1 MLNNK
6 LIIANAKFAVNIGSH
21 SNGSISISPTGKQ
34 LPGKI
39 ITITLTPNTH
49 YKFSSV
55 SVTKASGGTVNLT
68 TVTSGSKYTFKMPAA
83 NVTVNATFAALPTY
97 SVSIN
102 ASGGSVRASKTSGIY
117 AGEKI
122 TLTCTPNAYYQLSS
136 ISSSQVSLS
145 GSGNTR
151 TFTMP
156 SKNVTINAT
165 FVAQYTHMI
174 NVDYEYVHD
183 NVDEQDYY
191 MGYKGTG
198 HLNGSLSPDT
208 FSGLTITG
216 LYSRAYS
223 RVDSYNNTK
232 YSRVTYIIFN
242 NIPSFNLITLTR
254 LDTNASITMTKSS
267 SIQKQFSSP
276 SESDYTHFPEKSF
289 FKPSDKD
296 KNVPIK
302 LIVS

>member
-21 SNGSISISPTGKQ
+21 ANGNISVSPMGKQ

-83 NVTVNATFAALPTY
+83 NVTVNATFSALPTY
-97 SVSIN
+97 SISIN

-136 ISSSQVSLS
+136 ISSPQVSLS

-165 FVAQYTHMI
+165 FVAQYTHIITVAVNDDGSPTGRYKYENEYGYYIRDGAISPHTFNGYTI
-174 NVDYEYVHD
+174 NALYSIEGNNYD
-183 NVDEQDYY
+183 NEFDQNHYY
-191 MGYKGTG
+191 RREI
-198 HLNGSLSPDT
+198 
-208 FSGLTITG
+208 LTIQNSP
-216 LYSRAYS
+216 YS
-223 RVDSYNNTK
+223 SYT
-232 YSRVTYIIFN
+232 V
-242 NIPSFNLITLTR
+242 TR
-254 LDTNASITMTKSS
+254 LDTNESQVFPYEVPDRHRDFYDETFFKSS
-267 SIQKQFSSP
+267 
-276 SESDYTHFPEKSF
+276 DAG
-289 FKPSDKD
+289 
-296 KNVPIK
+296 KNIYLK
-302 LIVS
+302 IVANN

>member
-21 SNGSISISPTGKQ
+21 ANGNISVSPTGKQ

-55 SVTKASGGTVNLT
+55 SVTKASGGTISLT

-83 NVTVNATFAALPTY
+83 NVTINATFAALPTY
-97 SVSIN
+97 SISIN
-102 ASGGSVRASKTSGIY
+102 ASGGSIRASKTSGIY

-136 ISSSQVSLS
+136 ITSPQVSLS

-165 FVAQYTHMI
+165 FVAQYTNMI
-174 NVDYEYVHD
+174 NVDYENRWHGSD
-183 NVDEQDYY
+183 DYEMY
-191 MGYKGTG
+191 AGYKGTAY
-198 HLNGSLSPDT
+198 LNGSLSPGT
-208 FSGLTITG
+208 FSGLVITG
-216 LYSRAYS
+216 LYSKAYS
-223 RVDSYNNTK
+223 YVDDAWNNV
-232 YSRVTYIIFN
+232 YHYCINYIIFDTT
-242 NIPSFNLITLTR
+242 PSFNSITLTR
-254 LDTNASITMTKSS
+254 LDTNASITMTKSRENT
-267 SIQKQFSSP
+267 FSSP
-276 SESDYTHFPEKSF
+276 KVSDSVTYGEKMF
-289 FKPSDKD
+289 FKSTDKD
-296 KNVPIK
+296 KNIPIK
-302 LIVS
+302 LVAS

>member
-21 SNGSISISPTGKQ
+21 ANGNISVSPRGKQ
-34 LPGKI
+34 LPGTL
-39 ITITLTPNTH
+39 ITITLTANTH

-55 SVTKASGGTVNLT
+55 SVTKASGGTVSLT

-83 NVTVNATFAALPTY
+83 NVTINASFSALPTY

-136 ISSSQVSLS
+136 INSPQVSLS
-145 GSGNTR
+145 GSGNKR

-165 FVAQYTHMI
+165 FVAQYTHI
-174 NVDYEYVHD
+174 ITVAVDANGSPTGRYEYENRYGFYVTSGAISP
-183 NVDEQDYY
+183 NRFNGNIISALYSIE
-191 MGYKGTG
+191 GNKYKDAD
-198 HLNGSLSPDT
+198 H
-208 FSGLTITG
+208 FYRREILTIQNSPHSS
-216 LYSRAYS
+216 Y
-223 RVDSYNNTK
+223 RV
-232 YSRVTYIIFN
+232 
-242 NIPSFNLITLTR
+242 TR
-254 LDTNASITMTKSS
+254 LDTNVSQVFPHEDSSNSDDFYGKTFFKSS
-267 SIQKQFSSP
+267 DAGKKIYLK
-276 SESDYTHFPEKSF
+276 
-289 FKPSDKD
+289 
-296 KNVPIK
+296 
-302 LIVS
+302 IVANN

>member
-21 SNGSISISPTGKQ
+21 ANGNISVSPTGKQ

-55 SVTKASGGTVNLT
+55 SVTKASGGIVSLT

-83 NVTVNATFAALPTY
+83 NVTVNASFSALPTY
-97 SVSIN
+97 SISIN

-122 TLTCTPNAYYQLSS
+122 TLTCTPNTYYQLSS
-136 ISSSQVSLS
+136 ITSPQVSLS

-165 FVAQYTHMI
+165 FVARYTHIIIVAVDDDGSPSGRYKYENRYGFYITAGAISPNKFNNYTI
-174 NVDYEYVHD
+174 NALYSIEGNNYD
-183 NVDEQDYY
+183 NESNKDHYY
-191 MGYKGTG
+191 RREI
-198 HLNGSLSPDT
+198 
-208 FSGLTITG
+208 LTIQNSP
-216 LYSRAYS
+216 YS
-223 RVDSYNNTK
+223 SYT
-232 YSRVTYIIFN
+232 V
-242 NIPSFNLITLTR
+242 TR
-254 LDTNASITMTKSS
+254 LDTNESQVFPYEDSSDHRDFYDETFFKSS
-267 SIQKQFSSP
+267 
-276 SESDYTHFPEKSF
+276 DAG
-289 FKPSDKD
+289 
-296 KNVPIK
+296 KNIYLK
-302 LIVS
+302 IVANN

>member
-6 LIIANAKFAVNIGSH
+6 LIIANSKFAINIGSH

-83 NVTVNATFAALPTY
+83 NVTINASFSALPTY

-122 TLTCTPNAYYQLSS
+122 TLTCTPNNYYVLSS
-136 ISSSQVSLS
+136 ISSPQVSLS

-165 FVAQYTHMI
+165 FIAKYTHI
-174 NVDYEYVHD
+174 LGVGFRGNPT
-183 NVDEQDYY
+183 
-191 MGYKGTG
+191 YKGYMQ
-198 HLNGSLSPDT
+198 NIIGSLSPT
-208 FSGLTITG
+208 TW
-216 LYSRAYS
+216 
-223 RVDSYNNTK
+223 NNTTVERIYYDEEDNVSIVVFSSEPSGYTSGK
-232 YSRVTYIIFN
+232 KLRVTILEN
-242 NIPSFNLITLTR
+242 NSTIDLTSTR
-254 LDTNASITMTKSS
+254 LSTYWEKRF
-267 SIQKQFSSP
+267 IQFNFSNY
-276 SESDYTHFPEKSF
+276 ESVHIIMSW
-289 FKPSDKD
+289 
-296 KNVPIK
+296 V
-302 LIVS
+302 

>member
-21 SNGSISISPTGKQ
+21 ANGNISVSPTGKQ

-55 SVTKASGGTVNLT
+55 SVTKVSGGTVSLT

-83 NVTVNATFAALPTY
+83 NVTVNASFSALPTY
-97 SVSIN
+97 SISIN

-122 TLTCTPNAYYQLSS
+122 TLICTPNTYYQLNS
-136 ISSSQVSLS
+136 ISSPQVSLS

-156 SKNVTINAT
+156 SSNVTINAT
-165 FVAQYTHMI
+165 FVAQYTHIITVAVNYNGHGSGAEQHNEYGYYIRDGAISPYTFNGYTI
-174 NVDYEYVHD
+174 NALYSTEGNNFDYEFNRNNFYRH
-183 NVDEQDYY
+183 EI
-191 MGYKGTG
+191 
-198 HLNGSLSPDT
+198 
-208 FSGLTITG
+208 LTIQN
-216 LYSRAYS
+216 SPHS
-223 RVDSYNNTK
+223 SYT
-232 YSRVTYIIFN
+232 V
-242 NIPSFNLITLTR
+242 TR
-254 LDTNASITMTKSS
+254 LDTNVSQVFPYEESRDHRDFYDETFFKSS
-267 SIQKQFSSP
+267 
-276 SESDYTHFPEKSF
+276 DAG
-289 FKPSDKD
+289 
-296 KNVPIK
+296 KNIYLK
-302 LIVS
+302 IVANN